1 MSPVAEITVAFIAL
15 GIVNKLLDW
24 LLSFTRGQ
32 QKQEAADAA
41 ERQRWMTMLE
51 TVLDKQQGKF
61 AELAATFKG
70 ELADVVDTMQQNH
83 VDAQAQLIQHMSDH
97 MGKVTAAHTAKLDL
111 MHTDLKTV
119 PAETVRLLQTE
130 FVAQTET
137 VRLAVET
144 TTENHQETIK
154 EAVTQALQPYLDQ
167 LEEKLDQMP
176 GTEAT
181 RRLMRDEV
189 EKLHQRLVDQVA
201 ELTTP
206 VLKKLDDIATAL
218 DRLQPSGTPS
228 LAEGGETPSDE
239 THKDKEN
246 AVGTTS

>member
-61 AELAATFKG
+61 AELAATFKSD
-70 ELADVVDTMQQNH
+70 LAGVVAAMQQNH
-83 VDAQAQLIQHMSDH
+83 IEAQADLIERMTGH

-111 MHTDLKTV
+111 MHADVKSV

-130 FVAQTET
+130 LVAHTET

-144 TTENHQETIK
+144 ATESHQETIR

-181 RRLMRDEV
+181 RRLMREEI
-189 EKLHQRLVDQVA
+189 EKLHQRLIDQVA
-201 ELTTP
+201 EQTTP
-206 VLKKLDDIATAL
+206 VLDKLNEIAAAL
-218 DRLQPSGTPS
+218 DKLQPPPS
-228 LAEGGETPSDE
+228 PEGGEAPSDE

-246 AVGTTS
+246 AVGTPS